1 MDAMQK
7 KAATEKKMQE
17 INPQSESFRQWAR
30 AMRGY
35 MGASR
40 SRHAIESARLK
51 SVRNAGWRV
60 GKNGR
65 VEFLACADDGLNM
78 LAKETARLQQKS
90 VHERR
95 RMLDG
100 VQS

>member
-40 SRHAIESARLK
+40 SRHAIEHGRLK
-51 SVRNAGWRV
+51 TVNATPTAWS
-60 GKNGR
+60 
-65 VEFLACADDGLNM
+65 DDGLNM